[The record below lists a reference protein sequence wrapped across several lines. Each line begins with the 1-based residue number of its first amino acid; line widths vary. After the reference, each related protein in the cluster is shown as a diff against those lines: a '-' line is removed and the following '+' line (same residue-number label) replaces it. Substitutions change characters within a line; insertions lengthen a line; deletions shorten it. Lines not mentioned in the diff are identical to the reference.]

1 MPRQRLRR
9 LFIGATTRFIN
20 TSSSRAGPSS
30 AVSHLSSDLIASLC
44 SSRKRAAGGNIDGD
58 SLDWR
63 FLFAVNDCVSTLRFA
78 FHRKSRWKRLTKLAR
93 NIEKLCGS
101 SAFELKLDLAQ
112 PL

>member
-1 MPRQRLRR
+1 MHAFRVAFDQGWLVVDDLPQARKTDHPEC
-9 LFIGATTRFIN
+9 FA
-20 TSSSRAGPSS
+20 RA
-30 AVSHLSSDLIASLC
+30 C
-44 SSRKRAAGGNIDGD
+44 AGGNIDGD

-78 FHRKSRWKRLTKLAR
+78 FHRKSRRKRLTKLAR